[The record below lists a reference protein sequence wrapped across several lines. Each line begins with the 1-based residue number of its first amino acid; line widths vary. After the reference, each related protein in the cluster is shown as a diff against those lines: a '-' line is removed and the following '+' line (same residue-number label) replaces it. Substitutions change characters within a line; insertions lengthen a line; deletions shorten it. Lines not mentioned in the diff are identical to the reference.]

1 MKNIQVI
8 ADKAAVSLSV
18 LCVFHCLAT
27 PLLIMFIPTLAGLF
41 FTEESFHLWMVVAV
55 LPLSVYALT
64 VGCKKHKR
72 YRVLAIGAVG
82 LTILIGAALFGHD
95 LVGETGE
102 KVLTVLGAA
111 IIAVGHILNFR
122 LCRQHQECN

>member
-1 MKNIQVI
+1 MKNLQAF

-18 LCVFHCLAT
+18 ICAIHCMAMPIILVAVPALT
-27 PLLIMFIPTLAGLF
+27 GLF

-72 YRVLAIGAVG
+72 YRVLGIGAVG
-82 LTILIGAALFGHD
+82 LAILIGAALFGHD
-95 LVGETGE
+95 LVGEDGE
-102 KVLTVLGAA
+102 KALTVIGAT
-111 IIAVGHILNFR
+111 IIAIGHILNFR
-122 LCRQHQECN
+122 LCRQHEECN